1 MKKKAALLSVFS
13 NTTLVVIKLLA
24 GLVTGSM
31 AVISEALHSGTD
43 LVASLMAFLSV
54 REAEKPADTKHPYGH
69 GKFEN
74 LSGLFE
80 ALLIVAAA
88 LFIFYE
94 SIARI
99 LRGAEIKMPLLAITV
114 MGVSAITNFFVSR
127 YLFRVAK
134 KTDSIALEA
143 DAKHLSADF
152 YSSMGVIGGLLLVS
166 VSGLHI
172 FDSLTAILVAGIIL
186 YEGIILTKRSTEGL
200 LDKSLPEEEIAEIKE
215 ILDSYKDVIKD
226 YHELR
231 TRKAGSE
238 RHIDLH
244 ISVCRDENILQTHKT
259 MDRIEEALKERFPGC
274 KIVIHPEPC
283 THHSDS
289 CPSDCYW
296 LRLKK

>member
-13 NTTLVVIKLLA
+13 NTTLVVIKLLT

-88 LFIFYE
+88 VFIFYE

-99 LRGAEIKMPLLAITV
+99 LRGAEIKMPLLAIIV

-166 VSGLHI
+166 VSGLHL

-186 YEGIILTKRSTEGL
+186 YEGILLTKTSTEGL
-200 LDKSLPEEEIAEIKE
+200 LDKSLPEEELTEIKE

-244 ISVCRDENILQTHKT
+244 ISVCRDESILQTHKT

>member
-1 MKKKAALLSVFS
+1 MKKKAALLSIFS
-13 NTTLVVIKLLA
+13 NTTLMLVKLLT

-88 LFIFYE
+88 VFIFYE

-99 LRGAEIKMPLLAITV
+99 LKGAEIKMPFLAIIV
-114 MGVSAITNFFVSR
+114 MGVSAITNFFISR

-134 KTDSIALEA
+134 ETDSIALEA
-143 DAKHLSADF
+143 DAKHLRADF
-152 YSSMGVIGGLLLVS
+152 YSSIGVIGGLLLVS
-166 VSGLHI
+166 VSGLHL

-186 YEGIILTKRSTEGL
+186 YEGIILTKTSTEGL
-200 LDKSLPEEEIAEIKE
+200 LDKSLPEEELTEIKE

-244 ISVCRDENILQTHKT
+244 ISVCRDESIAQTHKT
-259 MDRIEEALKERFPGC
+259 MDSIEEALKERFPGC

-283 THHSDS
+283 TYHPDS
-289 CPSDCYW
+289 CPSECYW